1 MFVTYPNSKYQLH
14 QPFQPAGDQPQ
25 AIDKLTA
32 GINDGLKFQ
41 TLLGVTGSGKTFTMA
56 NVIARLGRP
65 AIVMA
70 PNKTLAAQ
78 LYSEFRE
85 FFPNNS
91 VEYFVSYYDY
101 YQPEAYVPSRDLFI
115 EKDSSINEHIEQMR
129 LSATKA
135 LLERE
140 DSIIVASVS
149 AIYGIGD
156 PTDYHGMVLHLKQGD
171 KMSQKD
177 AILRLIGMQY
187 DRNDFDFSRGSF
199 RVRGDVIDVFPA
211 ENNETAVRLSL
222 FDDEVESITL
232 FDPLTGQI
240 FNKIQRFTIYPSS
253 HYVTSRE
260 TTIKAVEKIKKE
272 LVERVAQYISE
283 NKLVEAQRI
292 EQRTRFD
299 LEMLNEIGFCKGIE
313 NYSRHLSGRN
323 AGDPPPTLIDY
334 LPDNALMIIDE
345 SHVTVPQIGGM
356 YKGDWSRKTNLVD
369 YGWRL
374 PSALDNRPLKF
385 EEFER
390 IMRQTVFISATPA
403 DYEKNH
409 QQQVVEMIARPTGLI
424 DPEITV
430 KPADTQVDD
439 LLGEIKKR
447 VAVQERVLATTL
459 TKRMAEDLTDYLA
472 EHGVKVRY
480 LHSDIDTVERVEII
494 RDLRLGEFDVLVGIN
509 LLREGLDIPEVSLV
523 AVLDADKEGFL
534 RSERSLIQTAGRAAR
549 NLNGSVIF
557 YGNRIT
563 RSMQAAIDETN
574 RRRKIQTAFNLA
586 NNITPKGIVKRVR
599 DMIDGVYDVEEGKR
613 ERKNAQDQANFESLS
628 EKQIVKEMKRIEKSM
643 HDAAKNLEFEK
654 AADFRDQLKKL
665 KARFYGTNTPDN
677 ILDSNILET

>member
-1 MFVTYPNSKYQLH
+1 MFVTFPNSKYQLH
-14 QPFQPAGDQPQ
+14 QPFPPAGDQPQ
-25 AIDKLTA
+25 AIEKLTQ
-32 GINDGLKFQ
+32 GIENGLKFQ
-41 TLLGVTGSGKTFTMA
+41 TLLGVTGSGKTYTMA
-56 NVIARLGRP
+56 NVIARTGKP

-140 DSIIVASVS
+140 DSIIVATVS

-156 PTDYHGMVLHLKQGD
+156 PTDYHSMVLHLKQGD
-171 KMSQKD
+171 KMSQRD
-177 AILRLIGMQY
+177 AIDRLIGMQY
-187 DRNDFDFSRGSF
+187 DRNDFDFSRGCF
-199 RVRGDVIDVFPA
+199 RVRGDVIDIFPA
-211 ENNETAVRLSL
+211 ENNETAVRVSL
-222 FDDEVESITL
+222 FDDEVETITL
-232 FDPLTGQI
+232 FDPLTGQV

-260 TTIKAVEKIKKE
+260 TTIRAMEGIKQE
-272 LVERVAQYISE
+272 LRDRVAFFIKE

-313 NYSRHLSGRN
+313 NYTRHLSG
-323 AGDPPPTLIDY
+323 AKPGDPPPTLIDY
-334 LPDNALMIIDE
+334 LPDDALMIIDE

-356 YKGDWSRKTNLVD
+356 YLGDRSRKSNLVD

-374 PSALDNRPLKF
+374 PSAMDNRPLKF

-390 IMRQTVFISATPA
+390 IMRQCVFISATPA

-409 QQQVVEMIARPTGLI
+409 QEQVVEMIARPTGLI
-424 DPEITV
+424 DPEIIV

-447 VAVQERVLATTL
+447 TDVGERVLATTL

-557 YGNRIT
+557 YANKIT
-563 RSMQAAIDETN
+563 RSMKLAMDETN
-574 RRRKIQTAFNLA
+574 RRRTIQTAFNEA
-586 NNITPKGIVKRVR
+586 NGITPKGVSKRIK
-599 DMIDGVYDVEEGKR
+599 DIIDGVYDVEDGKR
-613 ERKNAQDQANFESLS
+613 ERKAAQEQANYESLS
-628 EKQIVKEMKRIEKSM
+628 EKQLTKELKRIEKAM

-665 KARFYGTNTPDN
+665 KLKVFGAEMPD
-677 ILDSNILET
+677 LK

>member
-1 MFVTYPNSKYQLH
+1 MIVTFPNSKYELH
-14 QPFQPAGDQPQ
+14 QPFPPAGDQPQ
-25 AIDKLTA
+25 AIEKLTA
-32 GINDGLKFQ
+32 GIESGLKFQ
-41 TLLGVTGSGKTFTMA
+41 TLLGVTGSGKTYTMA
-56 NVIARLGRP
+56 NVIARTGKP

-85 FFPNNS
+85 FFPNNA

-115 EKDSSINEHIEQMR
+115 EKDSSINDHIEQMR

-140 DSIIVASVS
+140 DAVIVATVS

-156 PTDYHGMVLHLKQGD
+156 PGEYHGMVLHIHQG
-171 KMSQKD
+171 KKILQKD
-177 AILRLIGMQY
+177 VVAHLIAMQY
-187 DRNDFDFSRGSF
+187 DRNDFDFGRGCF
-199 RVRGDVIDVFPA
+199 RVRGDIIDVFPS
-211 ENNETAVRLSL
+211 ENSETAVRISL
-222 FDDEVESITL
+222 FDDEIDTIQL
-232 FDPLTGQI
+232 FDPLTGQV
-240 FNKIQRFTIYPSS
+240 FNKIHNFRIFPSS
-253 HYVTSRE
+253 HYVTARE
-260 TTIKAVEKIKKE
+260 ATVRAMETIKQE
-272 LVERVAQYISE
+272 LRDRVKFYLGE

-313 NYSRHLSGRN
+313 NYSRHLTGRPSGS
-323 AGDPPPTLIDY
+323 PPPTLIDY
-334 LPDNALMIIDE
+334 LPQDALMIIDE

-356 YKGDWSRKTNLVD
+356 YLGDRSRKANLVD

-374 PSALDNRPLKF
+374 PSAMDNRPLKF

-390 IMRQTVFISATPA
+390 IMRQCVFVSATPSE
-403 DYEKNH
+403 YEKNH

-424 DPEITV
+424 DPEIIV

-439 LLGEIKKR
+439 LLGEIKLR
-447 VAVQERVLATTL
+447 VAVGERVLATTL
-459 TKRMAEDLTDYLA
+459 TKRMAEDLTDYLS

-480 LHSDIDTVERVEII
+480 LHSDIETVERVEII
-494 RDLRLGEFDVLVGIN
+494 RDLRLGEFDVLIGIN

-534 RSERSLIQTAGRAAR
+534 RSERSLIQTSGRAAR
-549 NLNGSVIF
+549 NLNGKVIF
-557 YGNRIT
+557 YANKIT
-563 RSMQAAIDETN
+563 RSMKLAMDETE
-574 RRRKIQTAFNLA
+574 RRRKIQTAFNTA
-586 NNITPKGIVKRVR
+586 NGITPKGVTKRIK
-599 DMIDGVYDVEEGKR
+599 DIIEGVYDKDEAHR
-613 ERKNAQDQANFESLS
+613 ERKAAQEQASYASMS
-628 EKQIVKEMKRIEKSM
+628 EKEVTKELKRVEKAM

-654 AADFRDQLKKL
+654 AAQLRDQLKKL
-665 KARFYGTNTPDN
+665 KLQAFGAEIVD
-677 ILDSNILET
+677 LK